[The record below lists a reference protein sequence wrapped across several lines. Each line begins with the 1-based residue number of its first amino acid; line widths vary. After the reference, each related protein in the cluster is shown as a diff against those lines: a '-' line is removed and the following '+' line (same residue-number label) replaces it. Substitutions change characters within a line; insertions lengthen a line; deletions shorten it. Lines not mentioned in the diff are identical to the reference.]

1 MLAPRSP
8 PLPTRT
14 GAKTRSSLGLL
25 SLFPAPLSSLPLPS
39 LSFLLGPSR
48 ELVASSLVHW
58 QRAIQLSHP
67 SCLISSANYPDSIK
81 TSVCLH
87 GDLPNSW

>member
-1 MLAPRSP
+1 MVAPS
-8 PLPTRT
+8 LPSQLRA
-14 GAKTRSSLGLL
+14 GAKTRSSLDPL
-25 SLFPAPLSSLPLPS
+25 SLFPAPLPSFLLRS
-39 LSFLLGPSR
+39 LSFLLSPSR
-48 ELVASSLVHW
+48 ELVASSLVHQ

-87 GDLPNSW
+87 RDLPNSW